1 MLNTSQN
8 TMQTR
13 RTLITAGIE
22 PINELTTTLS
32 PLNMDMV
39 LNGRKVLN
47 VRIALIAGK
56 SAIPI
61 NGAIMLSIDS
71 LIKFIIQSSVIN
83 LE

>member
-39 LNGRKVLN
+39 LNGRKALN

-56 SAIPI
+56 SAIPANCAMI
-61 NGAIMLSIDS
+61 LSIDN
-71 LIKFIIQSSVIN
+71 F
-83 LE
+83 